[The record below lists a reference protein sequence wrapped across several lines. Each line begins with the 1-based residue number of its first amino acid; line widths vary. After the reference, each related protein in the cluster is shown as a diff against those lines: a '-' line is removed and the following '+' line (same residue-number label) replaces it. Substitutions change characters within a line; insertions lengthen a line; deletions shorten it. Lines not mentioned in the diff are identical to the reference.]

1 MISRQDTALAAQGC
15 RGQIW
20 EQTQIKGAVHL
31 TAGSLYIVI
40 FIVYKRKNYFL
51 TNFIDYKFIFK
62 KEGVVGDET
71 KLEVPQR

>member
-1 MISRQDTALAAQGC
+1 M
-15 RGQIW
+15 
-20 EQTQIKGAVHL
+20 

>member
-1 MISRQDTALAAQGC
+1 MT
-15 RGQIW
+15 
-20 EQTQIKGAVHL
+20 V
-31 TAGSLYIVI
+31 GSLYIVI

-51 TNFIDYKFIFK
+51 TNFIDYKFIFE